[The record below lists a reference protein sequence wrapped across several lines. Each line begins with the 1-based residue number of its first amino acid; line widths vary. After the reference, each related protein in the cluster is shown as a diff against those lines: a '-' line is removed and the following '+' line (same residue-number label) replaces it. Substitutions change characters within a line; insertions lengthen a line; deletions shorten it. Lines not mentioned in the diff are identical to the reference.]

1 MVDLNCDSKIEVLSA
16 ADVPRRRHWSDAEKF
31 RIVEE
36 SFVGHRQ
43 ATAIARRYGISRS
56 LLTRWRQRYR
66 RGELGSGPPQA
77 FIPVTLSADAPVS
90 RSSLASDPEAKVEIV
105 LKNGRQ
111 LAVPANV
118 APEALARL
126 LPVLER
132 T

>member
-1 MVDLNCDSKIEVLSA
+1 
-16 ADVPRRRHWSDAEKF
+16 
-31 RIVEE
+31 
-36 SFVGHRQ
+36 
-43 ATAIARRYGISRS
+43 
-56 LLTRWRQRYR
+56 
-66 RGELGSGPPQA
+66 
-77 FIPVTLSADAPVS
+77 VTLSADAPVS